1 MGAIAALVA
10 RFKANHILPH
20 QPAFIAFFVA
30 LPDDAWLALRQ
41 AMIDAKVPI
50 RDIDKKVKAK
60 RDEDARPRFDPSAID
75 ADNSYPPFTM
85 TSRGLF
91 KATKQGQDRV
101 CVAFEV
107 VGLMR
112 RALDPG
118 EPKAGSTGWGLLIRF
133 RDSDGCEVSEFVEF
147 AELHRKPSEVCAMLA
162 HVGMSIT
169 PGRSEQQAFAEY
181 LTRHPSKRRAQRLA
195 QRGWAK
201 VGKQLVYATRKTI
214 FAAEEPEEKI
224 LLASKVD
231 AVFRPRGTLEG
242 WKNGLASLAA
252 PHRLA
257 RLAIS
262 TALAGS
268 LLYLGGFE
276 SGGIHFGGVSG
287 SARPRAPCSRYQSM
301 GIQ

>member
-1 MGAIAALVA
+1 LA
-10 RFKANHILPH
+10 RIPNIHRCP
-20 QPAFIAFFVA
+20 
-30 LPDDAWLALRQ
+30 
-41 AMIDAKVPI
+41 

-60 RDEDARPRFDPSAID
+60 RDEDARPHFDPSAID
-75 ADNSYPPFTM
+75 AGNSYPPFTM
-85 TSRGLF
+85 TGRGLF

-107 VGLMR
+107 LGLMR

-195 QRGWAK
+195 QRGWANHQK
-201 VGKQLVYATRKTI
+201 GGNSYRLDQ
-214 FAAEEPEEKI
+214 
-224 LLASKVD
+224 LLA
-231 AVFRPRGTLEG
+231 RGCPRCGGARGRLT
-242 WKNGLASLAA
+242 SLQGG
-252 PHRLA
+252 REA
-257 RLAIS
+257 RK
-262 TALAGS
+262 
-268 LLYLGGFE
+268 
-276 SGGIHFGGVSG
+276 
-287 SARPRAPCSRYQSM
+287 
-301 GIQ
+301 